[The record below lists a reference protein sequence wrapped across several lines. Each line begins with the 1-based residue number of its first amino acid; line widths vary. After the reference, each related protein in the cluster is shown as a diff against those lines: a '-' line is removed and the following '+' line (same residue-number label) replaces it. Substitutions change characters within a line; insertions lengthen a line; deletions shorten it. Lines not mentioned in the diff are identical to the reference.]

1 MQVKYSSNF
10 ISIVDAAFYSFKPLD
25 AIPPQAYCVDMSKK
39 NVSEFVQ
46 ILGGNE
52 EAASLFKVT
61 APAICNW
68 KKVNRFP
75 AWVLPQVYELAKKY
89 RVEIAPRATQ
99 IKRPTGARPL
109 AEAS

>member
-1 MQVKYSSNF
+1 MLFDV
-10 ISIVDAAFYSFKPLD
+10 
-25 AIPPQAYCVDMSKK
+25 SKK
-39 NVSEFVQ
+39 SVSEFVE
-46 ILGGNE
+46 ILGGND
-52 EAASLFKVT
+52 EAAAIFRVT

-75 AWVLPQVYELAKKY
+75 AWSLPQVYDLARKHKI
-89 RVEIAPRATQ
+89 EIAPRAVQ